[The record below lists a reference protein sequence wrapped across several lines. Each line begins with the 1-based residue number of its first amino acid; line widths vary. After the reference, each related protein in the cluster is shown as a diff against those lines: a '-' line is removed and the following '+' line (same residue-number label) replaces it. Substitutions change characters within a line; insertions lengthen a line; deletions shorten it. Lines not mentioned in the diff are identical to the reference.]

1 MAYVVIRAFSAP
13 GHGSFADGHTFDV
26 LPDGVDWVKA
36 GFVEEVKED
45 KPAPKTR
52 KRTVKKKS

>member
-1 MAYVVIRAFSAP
+1 MYKVLV
-13 GHGSFADGHTFDV
+13 SFASPLGSYSPGDV
-26 LPDGVDWVKA
+26 IDVIPDGADWLKA

-45 KPAPKTR
+45 KPAPKPR